1 MQLIFKEG
9 YYKSGVELPIRLKR
23 PIWITEGMGQVDNFF
38 SNDTRHISPDN
49 GAHWQERLRR
59 ELNQEQLF
67 FVTHKHP
74 AILGIAGPG
83 SGKTRALTYRLANL
97 LQENV
102 PPHQIMLVTFT
113 NKAAEEMKRRVREI
127 IGHLPQGLW
136 AGTFH
141 SIGARMLRRHASV
154 VDRSANFSI
163 MDEDDRASM
172 LNLVLASHKSE
183 IKEKERDLF
192 IKRGLLGKIISAAR
206 NSSLE
211 LNEYINSKMPDL
223 APYLSIFHRVE
234 EQYTEKK
241 RLANAFDYDDLL
253 IVWLQLL
260 QQNGDIRERYHEQ
273 FKHILVDEYQ
283 DTNAVQDRIIMIL
296 GEKGSTCL
304 VGDDAQSIYSF
315 RSAEISNILNFPRKK
330 TDCTTIKLVRN
341 YRSIPEILELAN
353 CSIIRNNGQ
362 IPKQLKAVRPPG
374 EKPHICLSPDNY
386 KEAAFITRMVR
397 QLYQDGLQLGEMA
410 VLYRSS
416 YLSQDIELALINQG
430 IPYLTFGGLKFLQR
444 AHIKDILSWLKI
456 LENPRDELSWQRIAL
471 LHEGIGPA
479 TFQEIWRQLK
489 AYPNPL
495 EAAFMEN
502 IKIQRGKQG
511 WQTFTEIL
519 AQLRNAGRDDVSR
532 LIAIIMQSAYG
543 RTLKQKYPDD
553 YVERSLGIERL
564 AAYGARCASV
574 GEFLESLLLEE
585 ILILDSIRE
594 ENPEKD
600 FLTLS
605 TIHSAKGKEWKA
617 VFLVGLSEGHFPSA
631 QGLKN
636 IEEERR
642 LFYVAVTR
650 ARDYLYLTAA
660 QEDYRGWNRYIGGPS
675 PFLTELP
682 VHCYQIVENHG
693 M

>member
-1 MQLIFKEG
+1 
-9 YYKSGVELPIRLKR
+9 
-23 PIWITEGMGQVDNFF
+23 MGRVKNIF
-38 SNDTRHISPDN
+38 SNDKRHKSPND
-49 GAHWQERLRR
+49 GVPTWQERLQR

-97 LQENV
+97 LQENI

-127 IGHLPQGLW
+127 IGYLPQGLW

-141 SIGARMLRRHASV
+141 SIGARMLRSHASL

-163 MDEDDRASM
+163 LDEDDRSSM
-172 LNLVLASHKSE
+172 LNLVLASYKSE
-183 IKEKERDLF
+183 IKEKERDPF
-192 IKRGLLGKIISAAR
+192 VKRGLLGKVISAAR

-211 LNEYINSKMPDL
+211 LNEYLNGRMPDL
-223 APYLSIFHRVE
+223 APYFSIFHRVAAE
-234 EQYTEKK
+234 YEGKK

-260 QQNGDIRERYHEQ
+260 QQNRDIRERYQEQ

-283 DTNAVQDRIIMIL
+283 DTNAVQDRIIMLL

-315 RSAEISNILNFPRKK
+315 RSAEVGNILNFPRKK
-330 TDCTTIKLVRN
+330 AGCATVKLVQN

-353 CSIIRNNGQ
+353 CSISRNNGQ
-362 IPKQLKAVRPPG
+362 IPKQLKAVRPSG
-374 EKPHICLSPDNY
+374 EKPHIHLSLDNY
-386 KEAAFITRMVR
+386 QEAAFITRMIQ

-416 YLSQDIELALINQG
+416 YLSQDIELSLINQG

-444 AHIKDILSWLKI
+444 AHIKDILAWLKI
-456 LENPRDELSWQRIAL
+456 LENPRDELSWQRVAL

-489 AYPNPL
+489 AHPNPL
-495 EAAFMEN
+495 EAAFSDN
-502 IKIQRGKQG
+502 IKVQRGKQG
-511 WQTFTEIL
+511 WHTFTEIL
-519 AQLRNAGRDDVSR
+519 ARLRKAEQEDVPR
-532 LIAIIMQSAYG
+532 LIAIIMQSAYA
-543 RTLKQKYPDD
+543 RILQQKYPDD
-553 YVERSLGIERL
+553 YVERSMGIERL

-585 ILILDSIRE
+585 TLILDSIRE
-594 ENPEKD
+594 ENPDKD

-617 VFLVGLSEGHFPSA
+617 VFLVGLNEGHFPSA

-650 ARDYLYLTAA
+650 AKDHLYLTAT
-660 QEDYRGWNRYIGGPS
+660 QEDYRGWNRYISGPS
-675 PFLTELP
+675 LFLTELP
-682 VHCYQIVENHG
+682 VHCYQVVENG
-693 M
+693 PRAGTETR